1 MCAVDGSRF
10 EVPRTV
16 SNEAAAVWQPPLVL
30 RLIVSKR
37 KQKRVYFVSS
47 ILSRR
52 EMSDEVLLGIAQRR
66 WGVEL
71 FYRSWKQT
79 FDKRKLRS
87 RKSAH
92 ALIELDWSL
101 IALWGLCLLTRLHQ
115 RESRP
120 GKSSVAKALRAM
132 RRSMRAPTSRPERGQ
147 SLFELLSRA
156 RIDDYCHRQPKSSR
170 DYPHKKQRDQTRAPT
185 MKPATTQQRKTTQ
198 TLKHSLESAA

>member
-101 IALWGLCLLTRLHQ
+101 IALWGLCLLTNFISA
-115 RESRP
+115 SRDRASRAWRKP
-120 GKSSVAKALRAM
+120 SARCGAQCVLLPHDRNAASPSSNCCRGLTSMTTAAAAPKPVATTHTKSSV
-132 RRSMRAPTSRPERGQ
+132 TRP
-147 SLFELLSRA
+147 A
-156 RIDDYCHRQPKSSR
+156 HRP
-170 DYPHKKQRDQTRAPT
+170 
-185 MKPATTQQRKTTQ
+185 
-198 TLKHSLESAA
+198 